1 MSIIA
6 IEPNNTKFSIKN
18 AHALALCSQL
28 AYQKSDIIQQKLKE
42 QGFRSEFITSGS
54 KDSPKDID
62 TQLFIG
68 HSGTAIVIAFRG
80 TENIRDWMTDAKIH
94 YVNVPHHGKV
104 HHGFNDALDSV
115 WPEVIKTLE
124 RVHVYAQS
132 LWITGHSLGGALAA
146 LAAARL
152 SLDEHKPING
162 IYTFGQPRVGDR
174 QFSREIDNELK
185 PRYFRF
191 VNNNDIVTR
200 IPTRL
205 GTYNHA
211 GSVRFFD
218 SAGTLHDDMS
228 YWYAFLESIKGSLE
242 DKLDLIPAFA
252 ENHFIARYIEN
263 IKKNFN

>member
-1 MSIIA
+1 MGIIA
-6 IEPNNTKFSIKN
+6 IEPNNTKFSIHN
-18 AHALALCSQL
+18 AHALALCSKL
-28 AYQKSDIIQQKLKE
+28 AYEKPEIIQQKLQE

-54 KDSPKDID
+54 KESPNDTD

-68 HSGTAIVIAFRG
+68 HSGSTIVMAFRG
-80 TENIRDWMTDAKIH
+80 TTNIRDWMTDAKIGF
-94 YVNVPHHGKV
+94 VNIPHGKV

-115 WPEVIKTLE
+115 WDEVIETLKQTQ
-124 RVHVYAQS
+124 VYAQS
-132 LWITGHSLGGALAA
+132 LWITGHSLGGALAT

-200 IPTRL
+200 IATRF

-218 SAGTLHDDMS
+218 SAGALHDDMS

-242 DKLDLIPAFA
+242 DKLDLMPAFV
-252 ENHFIARYIEN
+252 ENHLIPRYIEN
-263 IKKNFN
+263 IMKNFT

>member
-6 IEPNNTKFSIKN
+6 IEPNNTKFSIQN
-18 AHALALCSQL
+18 ANALALCSQL
-28 AYQKSDIIQQKLKE
+28 AYQKPNIIQLKMQE
-42 QGFRSEFITSGS
+42 QGFRSEFISSGLQAT
-54 KDSPKDID
+54 D

-68 HSGTAIVIAFRG
+68 HSGSTIVMAFRG
-80 TENIRDWMTDAKIH
+80 TSNIRDWMTDAKIEL
-94 YVNVPHHGKV
+94 VDIPHGKV
-104 HHGFNDALDSV
+104 HRGFNTALDSV
-115 WPEVIKTLE
+115 WPEVIDTLK
-124 RVHVYAQS
+124 HTQVYAQS

-174 QFSREIDNELK
+174 QFTREIDNELK

-218 SAGTLHDDMS
+218 SAGTLHEDMS

-242 DKLDLIPAFA
+242 VKLDLLPSFV

-263 IKKNFN
+263 IRKNL